1 MRLTGQEPENVQRSV
16 GVVSEPTVSL
26 KNDEFEEFV
35 YLLSHDVRN
44 SVRALM
50 ELPHWIEEDIVE
62 AGYRIDGT
70 LAENLAFMNTH
81 TQRLDRMLCDL
92 LVYSRVGR
100 MQKNGALNLKQTID
114 GILDQIRR
122 PKGLH
127 IHLQLDMV
135 ELQIGERDG
144 IILLSALISNAIRHH
159 DRDTGEISI
168 TSKMRGNNQVIT
180 VCDDGPGIDPRF
192 HERVFGM
199 MTGLKSRDEV
209 EGSGMGLAIA
219 QKIALHYDGQV
230 VLTSQKDIRGASF
243 EVCLPMSPASP
254 SRGRPA

>member
-1 MRLTGQEPENVQRSV
+1 MRLTGQDPQNVHRPA
-16 GVVSEPTVSL
+16 GVVSQTAKSL

-50 ELPHWIEEDIVE
+50 DLPHWIEEDIVE
-62 AGYRIDGT
+62 AGYRIDDT

-100 MQKNGALNLKQTID
+100 MQKNGALNLNQTID

-122 PKGLH
+122 PKGLLVR
-127 IHLQLDMV
+127 LQLDMA

-144 IILLSALISNAIRHH
+144 ITLLSALISNAIRHH
-159 DRDTGEISI
+159 DRDTGEVSI
-168 TSKMRGNNQVIT
+168 TSQMRGNNQVIT
-180 VCDDGPGIDPRF
+180 VCDDGPGIDPRY

-219 QKIALHYDGQV
+219 RKIARYYDGQV
-230 VLTSQKDIRGASF
+230 TLTSQKDGRGASF
-243 EVCLPMSPASP
+243 EVCLPMSGATHP
-254 SRGRPA
+254 RGRPA

>member
-1 MRLTGQEPENVQRSV
+1 MGLTGQNTETAYGPA
-16 GVVSEPTVSL
+16 GVMPDAGTSL
-26 KNDEFEEFV
+26 KNEEFEEFV

-44 SVRALM
+44 SVRALI

-62 AGYRIDGT
+62 AGYRMDDA

-100 MQKNGALNLKQTID
+100 MQKNASLNLKETIT

-122 PKGLH
+122 PKGLN
-127 IHLQLDMV
+127 LRLDLSV
-135 ELQIGERDG
+135 EEVEIGERDG
-144 IILLSALISNAIRHH
+144 ITLLSALISNAIRHH
-159 DRDTGEISI
+159 DRDTGEVTISSRRQGQSI
-168 TSKMRGNNQVIT
+168 VIS

-219 QKIALHYDGQV
+219 RKIVQFYGGE
-230 VLTSQKDIRGASF
+230 LTLRSQKDSRGTCF
-243 EVCLPMSPASP
+243 EVSLPRAMTGQSCC
-254 SRGRPA
+254 RPA